1 MQLQG
6 RVALV
11 TGGAQGIGAAI
22 ARLYA
27 KEGAAIAIADIRGAD
42 ELEAEIRAEGG
53 RAVQVSMDVTDPAQ
67 VTRGFADAE
76 SRLGPVD
83 ILVNNAAI
91 GTPVALIQ
99 DVDPSEWERTLRIN
113 LVGSMLC
120 LQAAARSMRPRG
132 RGVVVNIASN
142 VARRGLP
149 NRSAYVASKWG
160 LLGLTQTAALE
171 LVDAGIRVNAV
182 CPGPVA
188 TPHLDEVMR
197 GHAKAE
203 GRSVEEVAEAWRT
216 GAPMQRFIE
225 LQEIA
230 DVALF
235 LASDSSSAMTGQ
247 ALNVTGGLIMT

>member
-11 TGGAQGIGAAI
+11 TGAAQGIGAAI
-22 ARLYA
+22 ARRYA
-27 KEGAAIAIADIRGAD
+27 KEGAAIAIADICRAD
-42 ELEAEIRAEGG
+42 ELEAEIRAHGG
-53 RAVQVSMDVTDPAQ
+53 RAVQVTMDVTDRVQ
-67 VTRGFADAE
+67 VTQGFADAE
-76 SRLGPVD
+76 SQLGPID

-91 GTPVALIQ
+91 GTPVALIH

-171 LVDAGIRVNAV
+171 LVDAGIRVNAI

-188 TPHLDEVMR
+188 TSHLDEVMR
-197 GHAKAE
+197 GHAIAE
-203 GRSVEEVAEAWRT
+203 GRSVEDVAEDWRT
-216 GAPMQRFIE
+216 GAPMKRFIE
-225 LQEIA
+225 LEEIA

-247 ALNVTGGLIMT
+247 ALNVTGGMIMT